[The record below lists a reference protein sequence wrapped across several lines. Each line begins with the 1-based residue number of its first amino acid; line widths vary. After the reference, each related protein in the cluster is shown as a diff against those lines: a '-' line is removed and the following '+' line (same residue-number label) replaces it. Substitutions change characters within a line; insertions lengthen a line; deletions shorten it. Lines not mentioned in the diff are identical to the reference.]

1 MKLFEWD
8 TRGLCYLLFSNFIH
22 NDGRNYLNSCYVFLI
37 YITLPFIQ
45 LVYFISSEKK
55 LTIHI
60 VQMFLLLSQVF
71 YNLKMFLMMNMLG
84 LGDAIN
90 INTNKNIRQVC

>member
-1 MKLFEWD
+1 MSGMPEDYVIYYSVTLSTMMD
-8 TRGLCYLLFSNFIH
+8 VINQIH
-22 NDGRNYLNSCYVFLI
+22 VIFLI

-60 VQMFLLLSQVF
+60 VQMFQLLSQAF
-71 YNLKMFLMMNMLG
+71 YNLKMFLMMDMLG
-84 LGDAIN
+84 VGDAIN

>member
-1 MKLFEWD
+1 M
-8 TRGLCYLLFSNFIH
+8 H

-71 YNLKMFLMMNMLG
+71 YNLKMFLMMDMLG
-84 LGDAIN
+84 LGEAIN

>member
-1 MKLFEWD
+1 
-8 TRGLCYLLFSNFIH
+8 
-22 NDGRNYLNSCYVFLI
+22 
-37 YITLPFIQ
+37 
-45 LVYFISSEKK
+45 
-55 LTIHI
+55 
-60 VQMFLLLSQVF
+60 MFLLLSQVF

>member
-1 MKLFEWD
+1 MS
-8 TRGLCYLLFSNFIH
+8 GNIGA
-22 NDGRNYLNSCYVFLI
+22 N
-37 YITLPFIQ
+37 P
-45 LVYFISSEKK
+45 ISSEKK

-71 YNLKMFLMMNMLG
+71 YNLKMFLMMDMLG

>member
-1 MKLFEWD
+1 M
-8 TRGLCYLLFSNFIH
+8 LC
-22 NDGRNYLNSCYVFLI
+22 FLI

-60 VQMFLLLSQVF
+60 VQMFQLLSQAF
-71 YNLKMFLMMNMLG
+71 YNLKMFLMMDMLG
-84 LGDAIN
+84 VGDTIN

>member
-1 MKLFEWD
+1 MTVVWIITSQF
-8 TRGLCYLLFSNFIH
+8 LLRH
-22 NDGRNYLNSCYVFLI
+22 LNQDSLI

-60 VQMFLLLSQVF
+60 VQMFHLLSQVF
-71 YNLKMFLMMNMLG
+71 YNLKKFLMMDMLG
-84 LGDAIN
+84 VGDAIN

>member
-1 MKLFEWD
+1 M
-8 TRGLCYLLFSNFIH
+8 LC
-22 NDGRNYLNSCYVFLI
+22 FLI

-45 LVYFISSEKK
+45 RVYFISSEKK

-60 VQMFLLLSQVF
+60 VQMVQLLSQAF
-71 YNLKMFLMMNMLG
+71 YNLKMFLMMDMLG
-84 LGDAIN
+84 VGDAIN

>member
-1 MKLFEWD
+1 M
-8 TRGLCYLLFSNFIH
+8 LC
-22 NDGRNYLNSCYVFLI
+22 FLI

-60 VQMFLLLSQVF
+60 VKMFHLLSRAF
-71 YNLKMFLMMNMLG
+71 YNLKMFLMMDMLG
-84 LGDAIN
+84 VGDTIN

>member
-1 MKLFEWD
+1 MPEDYVIYYSVTLSTMMD
-8 TRGLCYLLFSNFIH
+8 VINQIH
-22 NDGRNYLNSCYVFLI
+22 VIFLI
-37 YITLPFIQ
+37 YITLHFIQ

-60 VQMFLLLSQVF
+60 VQMFQLLSQAF
-71 YNLKMFLMMNMLG
+71 YNLKMFLMMDMLG
-84 LGDAIN
+84 VGDAIN

>member
-1 MKLFEWD
+1 MSGIPEDYVIYYSVTLSTMMGVLIKFM
-8 TRGLCYLLFSNFIH
+8 LC
-22 NDGRNYLNSCYVFLI
+22 FLI

-60 VQMFLLLSQVF
+60 VQMFQLLSQVF
-71 YNLKMFLMMNMLG
+71 YNLKMFLMMDMLG
-84 LGDAIN
+84 VGDAIN

>member
-1 MKLFEWD
+1 M
-8 TRGLCYLLFSNFIH
+8 LC
-22 NDGRNYLNSCYVFLI
+22 FLI

-60 VQMFLLLSQVF
+60 VQMFQLLSQAF
-71 YNLKMFLMMNMLG
+71 YNLKMFLMMDMLG
-84 LGDAIN
+84 VGVITSVVRNAISNEINGIGDLR
-90 INTNKNIRQVC
+90 T

>member
-60 VQMFLLLSQVF
+60 VQMFQLLSQAF
-71 YNLKMFLMMNMLG
+71 YNLKMFLMMDMLG
-84 LGDAIN
+84 VGDAIN

>member
-60 VQMFLLLSQVF
+60 VQMFQLLSQAF
-71 YNLKMFLMMNMLG
+71 YNLKMFLMMDMLG
-84 LGDAIN
+84 VGDAIN
-90 INTNKNIRQVC
+90 INTNKNIRQIC